1 MIKSRFSWDTT
12 FFNYITKSVISKTF
26 FNNKIIFCSGFT
38 KDAKRNRSPNKS
50 SLRQTVYLV
59 SSTVI
64 WMLISGPTLSR
75 DRYQDTK
82 RVVKLVDVISYVF
95 QILGQSVKVFTN
107 LKLSKF
113 YDY

>member
-1 MIKSRFSWDTT
+1 
-12 FFNYITKSVISKTF
+12 
-26 FNNKIIFCSGFT
+26 
-38 KDAKRNRSPNKS
+38 
-50 SLRQTVYLV
+50 
-59 SSTVI
+59 
-64 WMLISGPTLSR
+64 MLISGPTLSR